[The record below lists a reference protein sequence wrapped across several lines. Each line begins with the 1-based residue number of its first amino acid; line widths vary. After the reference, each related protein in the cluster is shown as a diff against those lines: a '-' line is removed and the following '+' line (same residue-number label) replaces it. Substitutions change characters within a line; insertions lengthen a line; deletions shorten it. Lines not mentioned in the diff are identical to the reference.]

1 MQAEPS
7 AEKASWHLPASL
19 SALVLTCFF
28 FSGLTGL
35 IYELVWTRMIIK
47 VIGAAP
53 FAVSIILTVFMG
65 GLGLGSFIAAKT
77 IDRVQ
82 EPRLLLRLYALLEL
96 AIGGYG
102 IILPGL
108 LMLSK
113 PFYSML
119 YNQLFSHFLIYS
131 VLTLIGCLIL
141 LILPSTFMGATLP
154 VLCRF
159 YIVQLGHVGTRSGRL
174 YALNTIGAATG
185 SFVCGFWLIAR
196 LGVSG
201 SLLSAVLINSAIGML
216 CLAASYRIA
225 SRPPMQEHLPP
236 SGRTA
241 DAKPD
246 PAGDAPSGAA
256 SAYRFITLSIFALSG
271 FCAMAYEVI
280 WTKLLGLIIG
290 PTIYSFTIIL
300 TTFITG
306 LGLGSLAF
314 GWLADRTGK
323 PLRLL
328 IHTQLFAAVLAL
340 GVSQLL
346 GNSQF
351 FFAKLTYHYQMSFGM
366 LSAARA
372 ALLFVIMIGP
382 TLFLGATFP
391 LVGKIYTRSLSRIG
405 HSIGFAYT
413 INTIGAVLGSFGAG
427 FLFIPLLGKE
437 LSLSL
442 IVGLQLCSALGAG
455 AYLISVGRD
464 TEFLKWMPAGII
476 ALAAAL
482 LCFSLPHW
490 NRQQLSIGR
499 YHRFEELS
507 TQLQTSGW
515 LEALIE
521 GPARLEQHQL
531 NTRLLFYGDGIGG
544 FTSVMKITN
553 FLGEDE
559 LLLLNSGKGDAS
571 SHGDMPMQTLI
582 AHVPLLFRPDARD
595 VLVIGLASGIS
606 AGEALLYPIE
616 HLDVVDISEQVAE
629 ASSFFIPWNN
639 NVLANPKTALI
650 IQDARAHL
658 ELTSRSYD
666 VIIAEPSNPWMAGLA
681 NLFTEECFTLA
692 RNRLKQDGIFVQM
705 FHSYQMD
712 WSTFSMV
719 GRTFAKVFPHSLLM
733 VTCPSAENAIRPE
746 NDYLFIGFNG
756 TTGFS
761 PDDAGRAIAY
771 TRQSHNMTLSNP
783 ALLYRLIVSED
794 LVRLFGAGPIHTDNR
809 PLLEFAAPRAMY
821 TSDPSIEKN
830 LASRRLLSPD
840 TASIL
845 ATINNREDQLAFAA
859 FALSLY
865 QPFPDMIDLEHAT
878 PDQRGRF
885 ARLIEEYCS
894 RAPVDDYTVFADR
907 ELMERCVSRQIA
919 TAEKNISRIPDKAYV
934 YDRLGTA
941 YDAIGKAEQA
951 IAYYQKA
958 LAVNPRSPGVLY
970 NLGIAHGNRGDLNA
984 AIVCY
989 KKALDIDPG
998 FARALN
1004 NLGNAHIAAG
1014 EFALAIE
1021 ELTRA
1026 VSINPTFAEAHNNL
1040 GNAYIKKGELDKAI
1054 AVYERATDLRPDFA
1068 EAHYNLGIA
1077 YRKKKR
1083 LDKAI
1088 AELERAVAIH
1098 PAYAKAHYQLAI
1110 AYYYDKQYR
1119 QALLHCNMAIELGA
1133 TVDPKLL
1140 EQLKPYG

>member
-1 MQAEPS
+1 MHADPS

-35 IYELVWTRMIIK
+35 IYELVWTRLIIK

-185 SFVCGFWLIAR
+185 SFVCGFWLIAW

-201 SLLSAVLINSAIGML
+201 SLISAVLINSAIGML

-225 SRPPMQEHLPP
+225 SRPPMHEHLAP
-236 SGRTA
+236 SFRTA
-241 DAKPD
+241 DAQPD
-246 PAGDAPSGAA
+246 PADGALPDAS
-256 SAYRFITLSIFALSG
+256 SAHRFITLSIFALSG

-280 WTKLLGLIIG
+280 WTRLLGLIIG

-306 LGLGSLAF
+306 LGLGSLVF

-351 FFAKLTYHYQMSFGM
+351 FFAKLTYHYQMSFGL

-372 ALLFVIMIGP
+372 ALLFAIMIGP

-405 HSIGFAYT
+405 HSIGFAYA

-442 IVGLQLCSALGAG
+442 IVGLQLCGALGAG
-455 AYLISVGRD
+455 AYLIGVRRD
-464 TEFLKWMPAGII
+464 TEFLKWMPAGTI

-482 LCFSLPHW
+482 LCFFLPNW

-499 YHRFEELS
+499 YHRLDELR

-515 LEALIE
+515 LEALIK
-521 GPARLEQHQL
+521 GPARLKQHQL

-544 FTSVMKITN
+544 FTSVMNITN

-571 SHGDMPMQTLI
+571 SHGDMPTQTLT
-582 AHVPLLFRPDARD
+582 AHIPLLFHPAPRE
-595 VLVIGLASGIS
+595 VLVIGLASGIT
-606 AGEALLYPIE
+606 AGETLLYPIE
-616 HLDVVDISEQVAE
+616 RLDVVDISEQVEE

-639 NVLANPKTALI
+639 NVLANPKTELI

-692 RNRLKQDGIFVQM
+692 KNRLKEDGMFVQM

-719 GRTFAKVFPHSLLM
+719 GRTFNRVFPHSTLIA
-733 VTCPSAENAIRPE
+733 TYPAPPNALRPE

-756 TTGFS
+756 TKGFS
-761 PDDAGRAIAY
+761 REAAERAVVYA
-771 TRQSHNMTLSNP
+771 RQSNNINLSNP
-783 ALLYRLIVSED
+783 ELLYRLIVSED
-794 LVRLFGAGPIHTDNR
+794 LGRLFGAGPIHTDNR

-830 LASRRLLSPD
+830 LSARRWLSPE
-840 TASIL
+840 TASVL
-845 ATINNREDQLAFAA
+845 AAINNREDQLAFAA

-865 QPFPDMIDLEHAT
+865 QPFPDMVDLEEAT
-878 PDQRGRF
+878 PDQRGRLV
-885 ARLIEEYCS
+885 RLIEEYCS
-894 RAPVDDYTVFADR
+894 RTPVDDYAVFTDR
-907 ELMERCVSRQIA
+907 ELMERCVSRQIE
-919 TAEKNISRIPDKAYV
+919 TAEKNISRFSDKTYV

-941 YDAIGKAEQA
+941 YDAIGKTDQA
-951 IAYYQKA
+951 IAYYQKSLEA
-958 LAVNPRSPGVLY
+958 NPRSPGVLY
-970 NLGIAHGNRGDLNA
+970 NLGIAQGNRGDLAA

-998 FARALN
+998 FDRALN
-1004 NLGNAHIAAG
+1004 NLGNAYIVQG
-1014 EFALAIE
+1014 EFAQAIAA
-1021 ELTRA
+1021 LTRA
-1026 VSINPTFAEAHNNL
+1026 VSSNPNFAEAHNNL
-1040 GNAYIKKGELDKAI
+1040 GNAYIKKGALDKAI
-1054 AVYERATDLRPDFA
+1054 AAYERATDLRPGFA

-1088 AELERAVAIH
+1088 AELERAVAIQ

-1110 AYYYDKQYR
+1110 VYYYDKQYAP
-1119 QALLHCNMAIELGA
+1119 ALLHCNKAIELGA
-1133 TVDPKLL
+1133 DVDPKLL
-1140 EQLKPYG
+1140 ELLKPYG